1 VGGWGFWRQA
11 LLIAKK
17 DLDIFVRDRMA
28 VMWALLFPLLMMLM
42 FNAISGGFGVNTVA
56 GRLNV
61 ALATE
66 EAAGGISH
74 QIIAGISSGAGSGGA
89 EAGEGFEVTVVDP
102 VAAREDV
109 KQGKLN
115 GFLLF
120 PADFSTKLLAGEPAR
135 LVVVVD
141 PEAINT
147 RMALAGIARV
157 VAAEATTGRVLW
169 EAAAEA
175 AATGSAAPGASA
187 VQAAL
192 LAGATSGGAP
202 LITLEAEQVGPMVPR
217 ASGNWSV
224 PGYLTMFV
232 FFAAA
237 MGTPEIARERA
248 NQTLDRLTA
257 VSTSPGVLV
266 MGKFLGL
273 ISRGLVQIV
282 VFWTVGVLA
291 FHADFG
297 AAPLTLLLV
306 ALLMVIASAAA
317 GILMATLS
325 RTEGAATGLGV
336 LVSLV
341 LAPLGGCWWPSF
353 MMPPWMQAVGRVT
366 PHFWA
371 NEAMNK
377 LMLFGARPVDVW
389 LNMLALAGFAAFFLA
404 LGVAR
409 TRAAER

>member
-1 VGGWGFWRQA
+1 

-28 VMWALLFPLLMMLM
+28 VMWALLFPLLMMFM
-42 FNAISGGFGVNTVA
+42 FNMISGGFGVGTVA

-74 QIIAGISSGAGSGGA
+74 EVIAGVRGAGSGGA
-89 EAGEGFEVTVVDP
+89 EAAEGFQVTVVDP
-102 VAAREDV
+102 DAAREDV
-109 KQGKLN
+109 KQGKLD

-120 PADFSTKLLAGEPAR
+120 PADFTTKLLAGEPAR

-141 PEAINT
+141 PQATNT
-147 RMALAGIARV
+147 RMALTGIARV
-157 VAAEATTGRVLW
+157 VAAEATAERVLW
-169 EAAAEA
+169 EAATEQGAPLAEP
-175 AATGSAAPGASA
+175 SPGA
-187 VQAAL
+187 
-192 LAGATSGGAP
+192 AP
-202 LITLEAEQVGPMVPR
+202 LITLEAEQVGPMVPK
-217 ASGNWSV
+217 AAGNYGV
-224 PGYLTMFV
+224 PGYLTMFI

-237 MGTPEIARERA
+237 MGTSEIARERA
-248 NQTLDRLTA
+248 NQTLDRLMT
-257 VSTSPGVLV
+257 VSTSRGVLV
-266 MGKFLGL
+266 LGKFLGL

-297 AAPLTLLLV
+297 AAPLTLLAV
-306 ALLMVIASAAA
+306 ALLMVLASAAA
-317 GILMATLS
+317 GILLATVA
-325 RTEGAATGLGV
+325 RTEAAAIGLGV
-336 LVSLV
+336 LVSMV
-341 LAPLGGCWWPSF
+341 LAPLGGCWWPTSL
-353 MMPPWMQAVGRVT
+353 MPPWMQAVGRFT

-389 LNMLALAGFAAFFLA
+389 LNLVVLAGFAAVFTA

-409 TRAAER
+409 SLAAER